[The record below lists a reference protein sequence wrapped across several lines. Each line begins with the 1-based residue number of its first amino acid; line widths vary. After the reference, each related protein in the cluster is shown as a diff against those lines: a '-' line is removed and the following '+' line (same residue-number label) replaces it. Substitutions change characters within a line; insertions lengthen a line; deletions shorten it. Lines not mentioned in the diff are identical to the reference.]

1 MIVIVALVS
10 TVLVQGLGFGL
21 SLYQQVESRREESH
35 AEVLV
40 RNWFGASSSAL
51 VVSVGEHASLKGNA
65 NHFSATSFN
74 ALVASSGIATPIS
87 WELVDDQK
95 GSVLAYSQA
104 DKAVLSWPI
113 SRVLSFEYRD
123 HDGGWHSNWPLQDQT
138 SALLPAALRVIDSAG
153 SVYVQSVL
161 QTRAR
166 PDLIVVKMHRDRAS
180 DF

>member
-1 MIVIVALVS
+1 MIVIVSLVS

-40 RNWFGASSSAL
+40 RHWFGASSSAL
-51 VVSVGEHASLKGNA
+51 VVSVGEHSSLKGDS

-87 WELVDDQK
+87 WELIDDQK
-95 GSVLAYSQA
+95 GSVLRYSQA
-104 DKAVLSWPI
+104 GEAVLSWPI
-113 SRVLSFEYRD
+113 RRVHSFEYMD
-123 HDGGWHSNWPLQDQT
+123 HDGGWHSSWPLQDQM
-138 SALLPAALRVIDSAG
+138 ALPLPAALRVIDATG
-153 SVYVQSVL
+153 SVYMLSVL

-166 PDLIVVKMHRDRAS
+166 PDLTVVRMHRDRAS